1 MSAPPKGFWQHYER
15 LPRPALRWA
24 ALGGALWA
32 MGVCDLF
39 DFNMDSA
46 TRGVVL
52 AFVAAVYGL
61 RGWEKLREPAA
72 APQDPD
78 PWGYPGYPAS
88 SQPPR

>member
-1 MSAPPKGFWQHYER
+1 MTAPETAWQYYER

-24 ALGGALWA
+24 ALLGALWA

-39 DFNMDSA
+39 QFNMDSA

-61 RGWEKLREPAA
+61 RGWEKLKEAPAN
-72 APQDPD
+72 PQDPD
-78 PWGYPGYPAS
+78 PWGFPGYPPH
-88 SQPPR
+88 SQFPR